1 VEILNPEPFQTAG
14 QKIREWAVRWLLMAI
29 AVGMADFLV
38 DGVYTDD
45 WPSLLAAAL
54 ILGILNS
61 FVKPILVAVALPL
74 VVLTLGF
81 MLLFINA
88 FLLLLTAKL
97 VPGFHVLGFGSA
109 MWASLVISIV
119 SMILGNNRRNFRPP
133 SSKPPA
139 AEAYSEPTRVRTPP
153 PGKGPIIDV

>member
-1 VEILNPEPFQTAG
+1 LNPEPFQTAG
-14 QKIREWAVRWLLMAI
+14 QKIREWLIRWFLMAI

-38 DGVYTDD
+38 AGVSTDD

-61 FVKPILVAVALPL
+61 LVKPILVMVAMPL

-88 FLLLLTAKL
+88 FLLLLTRQL
-97 VPGFHVLGFGSA
+97 VPGFHVDGFGSA

-119 SMILGNNRRNFRPP
+119 SMILGNRRRYFRP
-133 SSKPPA
+133 SSRKAPA
-139 AEAYSEPTRVRTPP
+139 TEAYSEPTPIRNPP

>member
-1 VEILNPEPFQTAG
+1 MNPEPFQTAG
-14 QKIREWAVRWLLMAI
+14 QKIREWLIRWALMAI
-29 AVGMADFLV
+29 AVWMSDILV
-38 DGVYTDD
+38 AGVYTDD
-45 WPSLLAAAL
+45 GASLLAAAL
-54 ILGILNS
+54 MLGILNAL
-61 FVKPILVAVALPL
+61 VKPMLVVVALPL

-97 VPGFHVLGFGSA
+97 VPGFHVLGFGAA

-119 SMILGNNRRNFRPP
+119 SMILGNNRKNFPR
-133 SSKPPA
+133 SSRKPPT
-139 AEAYSEPTRVRTPP
+139 AEAYSEPTRIRTPP

>member
-1 VEILNPEPFQTAG
+1 MNPEPFQTAG
-14 QKIREWAVRWLLMAI
+14 QKIREWVIRWALMAI
-29 AVGMADFLV
+29 AVWMSDFLV
-38 DGVYTDD
+38 SGVYTDD
-45 WPSLLAAAL
+45 WPSLLVAAL
-54 ILGILNS
+54 ILGVLNAL
-61 FVKPILVAVALPL
+61 VKPILVMVAMPL

-97 VPGFHVLGFGSA
+97 VPGFHVAGFGAA

-119 SMILGNNRRNFRPP
+119 SMILGNRRRNFQRPSRKSP
-133 SSKPPA
+133 V
-139 AEAYSEPTRVRTPP
+139 AEAYSEPTRIRTPP

>member
-1 VEILNPEPFQTAG
+1 MNPESFQTAG
-14 QKIREWAVRWLLMAI
+14 QKIREWLIRWALMAI
-29 AVGMADFLV
+29 AVWMSDILV
-38 DGVYTDD
+38 TGVYTDD
-45 WPSLLAAAL
+45 WASLLAAAL
-54 ILGILNS
+54 MLGILNALI
-61 FVKPILVAVALPL
+61 KPILVVVAMPL

-97 VPGFHVLGFGSA
+97 VPGFHVMGFGSA

-119 SMILGNNRRNFRPP
+119 SMILGNNRKSFRRAARKPP
-133 SSKPPA
+133 SP
-139 AEAYSEPTRVRTPP
+139 EAYSEPTQIRTPP

>member
-1 VEILNPEPFQTAG
+1 LNPEPFQTAG
-14 QKIREWAVRWLLMAI
+14 QKIREWLIRWLLMAI
-29 AVGMADFLV
+29 SVWMSVLLV
-38 DGVYTDD
+38 SGVSYED
-45 WPSLLAAAL
+45 WTSLLVAAL
-54 ILGILNS
+54 ILGILNAL
-61 FVKPILVAVALPL
+61 VKPILVLVAMPL

-97 VPGFHVLGFGSA
+97 VPGFHVNGFGSA

-119 SMILGNNRRNFRPP
+119 SMILGNHRRNIQRPSRRPP
-133 SSKPPA
+133 TT
-139 AEAYSEPTRVRTPP
+139 EAYSEPTPIRKPP

>member
-1 VEILNPEPFQTAG
+1 LNPEPFQTAG
-14 QKIREWAVRWLLMAI
+14 QKLREWVIRWLLMAI
-29 AVGMADFLV
+29 AVWMSDLLV
-38 DGVYTDD
+38 SGVYTDD

-54 ILGILNS
+54 ILGILNAL
-61 FVKPILVAVALPL
+61 VKPILVMVAMPL

-88 FLLLLTAKL
+88 FLLLLTARL

-119 SMILGNNRRNFRPP
+119 SMILGNSRRTIQRP
-133 SSKPPA
+133 SRKPPT
-139 AEAYSEPTRVRTPP
+139 AEAYAEPTPIRKPP